1 MPRNIVFR
9 PRNIVFRTRNIVFR
23 TRNIVFWTRNIVF
36 RTRNIVFRP
45 RNSRVLPRGVIFR
58 PRDIV
63 FRPRRQV
70 NELLSGLDRYDGDG
84 EICVGLASEWMI
96 RNDPGFVYNPDD
108 MLFQVPFA
116 PPFPP

>member
-1 MPRNIVFR
+1 MHPPASPHTTV
-9 PRNIVFRTRNIVFR
+9 
-23 TRNIVFWTRNIVF
+23 
-36 RTRNIVFRP
+36 
-45 RNSRVLPRGVIFR
+45 RNSAPLAGASAFGSAATPEAATRFRPRGVIFR